1 MTSPVLHHVDL
12 LARQFHE
19 QVDPNLLPLPQG
31 RDIVHPAVQS
41 AIYAHMFDETSVWPI
56 PPVNYQTRVLKMIL
70 SRIEEAI
77 SDPEEDEI
85 HPDLISAWA
94 TLISQPKPSSTI
106 HQAQQLTYIKYTAP
120 WPPPSSSSSSSSP
133 PRTIITSESRGLILA
148 AGTTGFRT
156 WEASLHLATYL
167 SSTPAGAALV
177 QGKRVIELGAGTGLV
192 SMFCAK
198 YLRPRS
204 VVATDREPALIE
216 NMRDCAGRN
225 HLEDTSGDGD
235 GEEQG
240 QGQFSAAVWEWG
252 TPLDGGSTD
261 TAAQQDGD
269 PISNEKENKNATPTF
284 DVALGADLIYDTD
297 LIPLLISTVHDLFQN
312 YGIKVFVIAATLRNQ
327 ETFGTFLRACG
338 MISFPSTFSSCVAS
352 KLTYMGVE
360 DNSFIAEQ
368 VSFESPSKEEQTGFF
383 HSTDVPIQMYRITD
397 TK

>member
-12 LARQFHE
+12 LTRQFHE
-19 QVDPNLLPLPQG
+19 QVDPPLLPLPQG

-120 WPPPSSSSSSSSP
+120 WPPPSSSSSDP

-167 SSTPAGAALV
+167 SSTPAGGALV
-177 QGKRVIELGAGTGLV
+177 QEKRVIELGAGTGLV

-198 YLRPRS
+198 YLRPRR

-225 HLEDTSGDGD
+225 CLENRPGD
-235 GEEQG
+235 GEE

-252 TPLDGGSTD
+252 TPLDGESMD
-261 TAAQQDGD
+261 TAAQQDGE
-269 PISNEKENKNATPTF
+269 PISNDEKKETAATPTF

-312 YGIKVFVIAATLRNQ
+312 HGIKEFVIAATLRNQ
-327 ETFGTFLRACG
+327 ETFGTFLRAC
-338 MISFPSTFSSCVAS
+338 
-352 KLTYMGVE
+352 E
-360 DNSFIAEQ
+360 ENSFTAEQ
-368 VSFESPSKEEQTGFF
+368 VSFESPSREQQTGFF
-383 HSTDVPIQMYRITD
+383 HSTDVPIQMYRITE